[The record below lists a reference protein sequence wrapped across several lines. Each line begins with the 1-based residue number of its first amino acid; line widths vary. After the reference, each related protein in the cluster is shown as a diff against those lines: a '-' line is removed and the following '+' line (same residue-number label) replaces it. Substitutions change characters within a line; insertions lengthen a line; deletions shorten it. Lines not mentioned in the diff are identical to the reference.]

1 MYSLSTCDWN
11 ELESKKTS
19 SQTGHSQYTDAL
31 VAFTNSTAS
40 ATASAPAELPIL
52 AQCAVKSSTLTVRKL
67 QTSSSVSGNALR
79 RERDGG
85 GGGGTVAW
93 WETPVRAS
101 ASARTPRSRSRATA
115 TRHCGVAAMR
125 PRPDTAWRA
134 GSVGAPTAS
143 ARALREGLAGPARV
157 EERGGEGG
165 GDLGA
170 PRREPRRAA
179 ERRDRVPGPRERGA
193 RVADDVVRERGAPVA
208 RGEALRRGAVVS
220 PMDRERRA
228 ASASSRKAAVAS
240 SQSALVGADAEA
252 APLFRGILRLFLR
265 RPMAVA
271 VFPGDAPVKSAKAAE
286 ITNGSEER
294 EATKLTS
301 NDSSRGR
308 GPTCHCKIFFEPILC
323 KSFLLKLK
331 TDLCASS

>member
-1 MYSLSTCDWN
+1 M
-11 ELESKKTS
+11 E
-19 SQTGHSQYTDAL
+19 GR
-31 VAFTNSTAS
+31 V
-40 ATASAPAELPIL
+40 
-52 AQCAVKSSTLTVRKL
+52 
-67 QTSSSVSGNALR
+67 
-79 RERDGG
+79 GG
-85 GGGGTVAW
+85 GAHG
-93 WETPVRAS
+93 ER
-101 ASARTPRSRSRATA
+101 ARTPR
-115 TRHCGVAAMR
+115 G
-125 PRPDTAWRA
+125 
-134 GSVGAPTAS
+134 
-143 ARALREGLAGPARV
+143 
-157 EERGGEGG
+157 
-165 GDLGA
+165 
-170 PRREPRRAA
+170 PRRAGA
-179 ERRDRVPGPRERGA
+179 RRGA
-193 RVADDVVRERGAPVA
+193 R
-208 RGEALRRGAVVS
+208 RRGRRRSRGTPGASPAARRSCATASPARASAARAWPTTWCASGEPRWRAARRSAAAPSSS

>member
-1 MYSLSTCDWN
+1 M
-11 ELESKKTS
+11 E
-19 SQTGHSQYTDAL
+19 GR
-31 VAFTNSTAS
+31 V
-40 ATASAPAELPIL
+40 
-52 AQCAVKSSTLTVRKL
+52 
-67 QTSSSVSGNALR
+67 
-79 RERDGG
+79 GG
-85 GGGGTVAW
+85 GAHG
-93 WETPVRAS
+93 ER
-101 ASARTPRSRSRATA
+101 ARTPR
-115 TRHCGVAAMR
+115 G
-125 PRPDTAWRA
+125 
-134 GSVGAPTAS
+134 
-143 ARALREGLAGPARV
+143 
-157 EERGGEGG
+157 
-165 GDLGA
+165 
-170 PRREPRRAA
+170 PRRAGA
-179 ERRDRVPGPRERGA
+179 RRGA
-193 RVADDVVRERGAPVA
+193 R
-208 RGEALRRGAVVS
+208 RRGRRRSRGTPGAS
-220 PMDRERRA
+220 PAARRSCATASPARASAARAWPTTWCASGEPRWRAAERRA